1 MEAEGKRRSRQE
13 AIDRALEEMG
23 CDRMADG
30 FDPKEVNLSEFCRK
44 THLSRS
50 KARTLQKKS
59 FRDVH
64 GRTGAKAASTVMTGY
79 EGILDNLI
87 RKGVTNSSA
96 CLDRLREAGYA
107 GGVTAVKE
115 HILLA
120 SILFSPFP
128 PMYLRRSRHRS
139 FADPANADAQL
150 PASLAPP
157 SRRLRRATR
166 PSGGTTARLS
176 L

>member
-96 CLDRLREAGYA
+96 CLDRLREAG
-107 GGVTAVKE
+107 
-115 HILLA
+115 
-120 SILFSPFP
+120 
-128 PMYLRRSRHRS
+128 
-139 FADPANADAQL
+139 
-150 PASLAPP
+150 
-157 SRRLRRATR
+157 
-166 PSGGTTARLS
+166 
-176 L
+176 